1 MELLLMMNLMVR
13 TLVNGFVALVD
24 DKGRAVK
31 LLRPTDELVGTCH
44 WLVERWGHAGE
55 CEIDEEYGECGACSS
70 FYEGPSI
77 VDCGATTVYGDDGW
91 RCENGHS
98 HFSRVEYY
106 DDDEIAAAGRGHFAL
121 AANAAAM
128 DGTPLA

>member
-31 LLRPTDELVGTCH
+31 LLRPTDELVGTCG
-44 WLVERWGHAGE
+44 WMVERFGHDGP
-55 CEIDEEYGECGACSS
+55 CEIDEEYGECGGCSS
-70 FYEGPSI
+70 FEDGPQV

-106 DDDEIAAAGRGHFAL
+106 DDDEIAAAARGHLVL
-121 AANAAAM
+121 AANAAQM
-128 DGTPLA
+128 DGSPVR